1 MHDLSHLG
9 PKKVF
14 IFGDGSFFIT
24 ETVVWGVI
32 VALIIR
38 ILACWSAQQAAAGA
52 RGRSQVITRIRGRK
66 SVRHGTVVMGVKLG
80 TVFAPYMASI
90 FFFMLLSNML
100 VVQFDGHIGRE
111 LYVRTGD
118 HNIFPDPGNGG
129 QVHVG
134 VGEAKLEHMCSPYPF
149 MIIINVIEDVLDAA
163 FTGSATVR

>member
-32 VALIIR
+32 VALIIG
-38 ILACWSAQQAAAGA
+38 ILACWSASKLQRVPKGK
-52 RGRSQVITRIRGRK
+52 QVIAAFQ
-66 SVRHGTVVMGVKLG
+66 HAGTVRIP
-80 TVFAPYMASI
+80 A
-90 FFFMLLSNML
+90 
-100 VVQFDGHIGRE
+100 GHIGRE

-129 QVHVG
+129 QVHG
-134 VGEAKLEHMCSPYPF
+134 RRRQAEAYVLAVSVHDHHQRDR
-149 MIIINVIEDVLDAA
+149 DVLDAA